1 MMSEKTLVQVFQEEL
16 AKASN
21 NAHDL
26 SGSSERLNWW
36 LEMALNAVIEANEA
50 RKLQTP
56 KEL

>member
-21 NAHDL
+21 NVHDL

-36 LEMALNAVIEANEA
+36 LEMALTEVIKAHES
-50 RKLQTP
+50 RKS
-56 KEL
+56 